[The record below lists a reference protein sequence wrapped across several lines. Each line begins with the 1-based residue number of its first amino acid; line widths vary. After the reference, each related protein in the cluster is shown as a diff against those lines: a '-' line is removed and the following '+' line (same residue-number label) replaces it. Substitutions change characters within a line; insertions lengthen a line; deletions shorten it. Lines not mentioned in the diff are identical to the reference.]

1 MQTVASLSAGPVG
14 ANGRRLTI
22 KNADPCTHC
31 GELVE
36 MTSTSAGR
44 GRMAHRACRAAN
56 PAARREAECAH
67 CGQMFTA
74 AKRTGGA
81 WVKTCSKSCARRL
94 EITKGSHAW
103 GDIKLGWLEP
113 EERAARAFER
123 GEESRR
129 KRRARLAGVK
139 RDRYSTA
146 SIAER
151 DGYIC
156 SLCGERVDM
165 DLKYPHPGSASVDH
179 VLPLSLGGDDT
190 LANVALACL
199 GCNIRKS
206 NRV

>member
-1 MQTVASLSAGPVG
+1 MPSITTPCTVCSEPMRVFPTSAGP
-14 ANGRRLTI
+14 
-22 KNADPCTHC
+22 
-31 GELVE
+31 
-36 MTSTSAGR
+36 
-44 GRMAHRACRAAN
+44 GRMTHRACKQDGLEPLEVRPTNCAN
-56 PAARREAECAH
+56 CGDQFKAARKSASS
-67 CGQMFTA
+67 
-74 AKRTGGA
+74 GGR
-81 WVKTCSKSCARRL
+81 WVRCCSRSCARRL
-94 EITKGSHAW
+94 EITNGSHAW

-113 EERAARAFER
+113 EDRAARAFER

-151 DGYIC
+151 DGYTC

-165 DLKYPHPGSASVDH
+165 NLKYPHPGSASVDH
-179 VLPLSLGGDDT
+179 ILPLSLGGDDT